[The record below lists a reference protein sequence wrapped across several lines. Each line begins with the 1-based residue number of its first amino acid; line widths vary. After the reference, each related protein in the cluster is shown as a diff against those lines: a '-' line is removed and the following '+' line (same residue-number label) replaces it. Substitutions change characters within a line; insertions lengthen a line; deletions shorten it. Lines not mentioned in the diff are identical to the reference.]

1 MVCTL
6 TRQVPKI
13 LRWLRIE
20 PQQDGANPFLSAP
33 PTSRRA
39 PPPPQGGPD
48 GQGCADPRGGDTL
61 HAGLLENRPPPDVMR
76 EGHL

>member
-33 PTSRRA
+33 PPADGLPPHPRVAQMGRA
-39 PPPPQGGPD
+39 VLTPGAEILCTQAFLRTGP
-48 GQGCADPRGGDTL
+48 
-61 HAGLLENRPPPDVMR
+61 LLM
-76 EGHL
+76 